1 MNIKR
6 GLKRLWVV
14 GCVLLV
20 IGVIGMTIS
29 TFPEKPKETKRV
41 EIKRGDFYR
50 DNNFS
55 EKTTLEKNDHLT
67 RQAVE
72 TILESSRK
80 KKEELLRKARKRI
93 YEEKKNKSLLS
104 LLKGLGVLV
113 FMWGLLYT
121 GFWVGSG
128 FSGDNKMKDDTN
140 E

>member
-14 GCVLLV
+14 GSVLWA
-20 IGVIGMTIS
+20 IWVIGMTIS

-41 EIKRGDFYR
+41 EAKGGDFYR

-55 EKTTLEKNDHLT
+55 KKTTLEKNDHLT
-67 RQAVE
+67 KQAVE
-72 TILESSRK
+72 TILENSRK
-80 KKEELLRKARKRI
+80 KKEEVLIKVRKRM
-93 YEEKKNKSLLS
+93 YEEKKNESLLS

-113 FMWGLLYT
+113 FMWSLLYI

-128 FSGDNKMKDDTN
+128 FSDDDKRKDDTN

>member
-14 GCVLLV
+14 GSVLWA